1 MGVEAICYVVTA
13 VISVGISYG
22 IIKQKIKD
30 LEAQVSGFRKDHDL
44 LVELNTK
51 IDLLL
56 KQKKL

>member
-1 MGVEAICYVVTA
+1 MGIEAIFYVLTA

-22 IIKQKIKD
+22 ITKQKIKD
-30 LEAQVSGFRKDHDL
+30 LESQVSSFRKDHDL

>member
-1 MGVEAICYVVTA
+1 MGIEAICYILTA

-22 IIKQKIKD
+22 ITKQKIKD
-30 LEAQVSGFRKDHDL
+30 LESQVSSFRKDHDL